1 MMGKRKI
8 VFIAAFACVKL
19 LGCVKAQKN
28 VEITS
33 TESEVTE
40 NTIEGTT
47 SSGILEM
54 ATVSEK
60 EYALQQLEGVQV
72 TLLDSWT
79 TDDPEN
85 YFVKYFSEQR
95 KNREEENTDT
105 SATTYVIL
113 MEYPEM
119 DNEWKSSHLP
129 ELCPLKE
136 DETTYSWTDQSV
148 NYYGR
153 NYGGKSTI
161 VVCTVDEPC
170 SEEKVPVQIKDSRFD
185 DVFLDKEASKDQQKD
200 FEYAKSVFSEPDA
213 LNYIK
218 DRWYVTVN
226 DWKSSSGSGNHE
238 GKDYSYVN
246 YTTAYA
252 PISVGLDTVLTS
264 ADVTATVGCSYDTD
278 IYSVQIYVN
287 DPEYCDSMDVE
298 YVTNITERIIQDED
312 AARQKYGEIDF
323 DQTTKDWEEIRKM
336 TVLSCQEQKF

>member
-1 MMGKRKI
+1 MRTAFRLNC
-8 VFIAAFACVKL
+8 FI
-19 LGCVKAQKN
+19 
-28 VEITS
+28 
-33 TESEVTE
+33 
-40 NTIEGTT
+40 
-47 SSGILEM
+47 
-54 ATVSEK
+54 
-60 EYALQQLEGVQV
+60 
-72 TLLDSWT
+72 
-79 TDDPEN
+79 
-85 YFVKYFSEQR
+85 
-95 KNREEENTDT
+95 
-105 SATTYVIL
+105 
-113 MEYPEM
+113 
-119 DNEWKSSHLP
+119 
-129 ELCPLKE
+129 
-136 DETTYSWTDQSV
+136 
-148 NYYGR
+148 
-153 NYGGKSTI
+153 
-161 VVCTVDEPC
+161 
-170 SEEKVPVQIKDSRFD
+170 VPVRIKDSRFD